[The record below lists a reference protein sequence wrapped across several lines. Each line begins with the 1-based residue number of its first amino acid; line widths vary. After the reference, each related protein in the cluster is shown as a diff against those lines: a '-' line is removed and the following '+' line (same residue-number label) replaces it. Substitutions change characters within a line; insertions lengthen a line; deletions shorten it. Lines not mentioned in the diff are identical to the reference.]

1 MINNIIPKKFPAIWM
16 KKVHPKISEEERIEN
31 VRKEYAEIICDLFPK
46 KINHQEIMDEINDN
60 MQYISEYIEYDN
72 LRLRD
77 EYLNN
82 EIIRTQKYLDS
93 IIDYQEKIKQNINK
107 FDNNKEKI
115 TNIMNDIDNLTAKME
130 EVKKNRPYSLRKHSN
145 ILSKEEVDINNLM
158 SECIKEKNSLEEE
171 NKKIEYNNTLYES
184 LDIEQYNL
192 VLESKKYIEYIES
205 NWENYYHN
213 GFSIVLPLNTCVDEC
228 I

>member
-1 MINNIIPKKFPAIWM
+1 MINNIIPKKCPATWM

-31 VRKEYAEIICDLFPK
+31 IRKEYAEIICDIFPK
-46 KINHQEIMDEINDN
+46 KINHQEIIDEINDN
-60 MQYISEYIEYDN
+60 MQYISEFIEYDN

-82 EIIRTQKYLDS
+82 ELTKTQKYIDS
-93 IIDYQEKIKQNINK
+93 IIDYQEKIKENINE
-107 FDNNKEKI
+107 FNNNKENI
-115 TNIMNDIDNLTAKME
+115 TKIMNNIENLTVKME
-130 EVKKNRPYSLRKHSN
+130 EIKKNKPYSLRKHRQ
-145 ILSKEEVDINNLM
+145 ILSKDEIDVNNLM
-158 SECIKEKNSLEEE
+158 SEYIKQKNNLEEE

-192 VLESKKYIEYIES
+192 VLESKKYIEYIEN

-213 GFSIVLPLNTCVDEC
+213 GFSIVLPLNPWVDEC